1 MLGTAHSSVSLSIS
15 SLLGWTSNPLSSDFS
30 NQAGHAGD
38 TCTHDP
44 LQLPRQ
50 WQRTTPSSG
59 EPLKRFSTP
68 KALKQLVQNPVRATT
83 HDSDTG
89 GGCTSLFLCLRFLFV
104 ACFSRW
110 DCKTFWS
117 KGWACV
123 ASCSMSRYA
132 VHVWLNLV
140 CLFGGLPK
148 CWLKIFCWIRLGP
161 STFYNPWDNH
171 HQ

>member
-1 MLGTAHSSVSLSIS
+1 MVGTAHSSVSLSIS

-83 HDSDTG
+83 HDTDTG
-89 GGCTSLFLCLRFLFV
+89 GGCTFCFFAFVSCLLLVFPGGIVRPSEAKAEPVLLLAV
-104 ACFSRW
+104 CP
-110 DCKTFWS
+110 DTQ
-117 KGWACV
+117 
-123 ASCSMSRYA
+123 SCMIEPSMS
-132 VHVWLNLV
+132 VW
-140 CLFGGLPK
+140 
-148 CWLKIFCWIRLGP
+148 GP
-161 STFYNPWDNH
+161 A
-171 HQ
+171 QMLA